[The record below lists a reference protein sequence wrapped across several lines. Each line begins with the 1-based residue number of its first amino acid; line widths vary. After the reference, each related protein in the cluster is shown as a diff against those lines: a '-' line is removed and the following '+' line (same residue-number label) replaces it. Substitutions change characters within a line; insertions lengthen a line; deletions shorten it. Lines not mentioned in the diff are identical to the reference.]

1 MKRAFILA
9 TVIFSFASVL
19 NAQVYKTATGNIKFV
34 SKTAIE
40 EFSANN
46 DQVTAAFSPKSNA
59 IAFRVPVNS
68 FQFKS
73 ALMQKHFQENYMQT
87 AEFPFSTYSG
97 KLEDFAA
104 IQTASANFTKN
115 GTYDVITKG
124 SHEMHGVK
132 KDITVP
138 GKITVANGIITLSAS
153 MNVLCSDYGINIPAA
168 SKKSVSDNIDISI
181 NCPLE
186 LAKEKKKK

>member
-1 MKRAFILA
+1 MKKLIFLSTLA
-9 TVIFSFASVL
+9 WSFMPIVQ
-19 NAQVYKTATGNIKFV
+19 AQVYKTATGNIKFV

-97 KLEDFAA
+97 KLEDFATV
-104 IQTASANFTKN
+104 QSSSANFTKN
-115 GTYDVITKG
+115 GTYEVITKG
-124 SHEMHGVK
+124 THEMHGVK
-132 KDITVP
+132 KEITVP
-138 GKITVANGIITLSAS
+138 GKIIVADGTIALVAS
-153 MNVLCSDYGINIPAA
+153 MNVMCSDYGINIPAA
-168 SKKSVSDNIDISI
+168 SKKSVSDNIAITI
-181 NCPLE
+181 NCPLQ
-186 LAKEKKKK
+186 LAKEKKQK

>member
-1 MKRAFILA
+1 MKKYIIAGLLLSA
-9 TVIFSFASVL
+9 VLGSV

-97 KLEDFAA
+97 KIDDFAA
-104 IQTASANFTKN
+104 VQTASGNFTKN
-115 GTYDVITKG
+115 GSYDVVTKG
-124 SHEMHGVK
+124 THEMHGVK
-132 KDITVP
+132 KEITVP
-138 GKITVANGIITLSAS
+138 GKITITDGVITLSAS

-168 SKKSVSDNIDISI
+168 SKKSVSDSIAIAI
-181 NCPLE
+181 NCPLQ
-186 LAKEKKKK
+186 LAKSK

>member
-1 MKRAFILA
+1 MKKIIITGFLLA
-9 TVIFSFASVL
+9 AAVGSAY
-19 NAQVYKTATGNIKFV
+19 AQVYKTGTGNIKFI

-46 DQVTAAFSPKSNA
+46 DQVTAAFSTKTNA
-59 IAFRVPVNS
+59 IAFRVPVNA

-97 KLEDFAA
+97 KIEDVAA
-104 IQTASANFTKN
+104 AQSASANFTKN
-115 GTYDVITKG
+115 GTYEVVTKG
-124 SHEMHGVK
+124 THEMHGVK
-132 KDITVP
+132 KEITIP
-138 GKITVANGIITLSAS
+138 GKIIVADGVITLTAS
-153 MNVLCSDYGINIPAA
+153 MSVLCSDYGINIPAA

-181 NCPLE
+181 NCPLQ
-186 LAKEKKKK
+186 LSKGK

>member
-1 MKRAFILA
+1 MKNYILA
-9 TVIFSFASVL
+9 GLLLSVGVTSI

-97 KLEDFAA
+97 KIEEIAA
-104 IQTASANFTKN
+104 VQAASGNFTKN
-115 GTYDVITKG
+115 GSYDVITKG
-124 SHEMHGVK
+124 THEMHGVK
-132 KDITVP
+132 KEITVP
-138 GKITVANGIITLSAS
+138 GKITIADGDITLSAS
-153 MNVLCSDYGINIPAA
+153 MNVLCSDYGINIPAT
-168 SKKSVSDNIDISI
+168 SKKSVSDNISISI
-181 NCPLE
+181 NCPLQ
-186 LAKEKKKK
+186 LAKSK

>member
-1 MKRAFILA
+1 MKKSIVLG
-9 TVIFSFASVL
+9 FAIMASLGLVK
-19 NAQVYKTATGNIKFV
+19 AQVYKTATGNIKFV

-87 AEFPFSTYSG
+87 ADFPFSTYSG
-97 KLEDFAA
+97 KIEEITA
-104 IQTASANFTKN
+104 IQSASANFTKN
-115 GTYDVITKG
+115 GSYDVVTKG
-124 SHEMHGVK
+124 THEMHGVK
-132 KDITVP
+132 KEITVP
-138 GKITVANGIITLSAS
+138 GKIIINDGSITLSANMS
-153 MNVLCSDYGINIPAA
+153 VLCSDYGINIPAA

-181 NCPLE
+181 NCPLQ
-186 LAKEKKKK
+186 LAKSK

>member
-1 MKRAFILA
+1 MKKLIFLSTLA
-9 TVIFSFASVL
+9 WSFMPIVQ
-19 NAQVYKTATGNIKFV
+19 AQVYKTATGNIKFV

-59 IAFRVPVNS
+59 IAFRVQVNS

-97 KLEDFAA
+97 KLEDFATV
-104 IQTASANFTKN
+104 QSSSANFTKN
-115 GTYDVITKG
+115 GTYEVITKG
-124 SHEMHGVK
+124 THEMHGVK
-132 KDITVP
+132 KEITVP
-138 GKITVANGIITLSAS
+138 GKIIVADGTIALVAS
-153 MNVLCSDYGINIPAA
+153 MNVMCSDYGINIPAA
-168 SKKSVSDNIDISI
+168 SKKSVSDNIAITI
-181 NCPLE
+181 NCPLQ
-186 LAKEKKKK
+186 LAKEKKQK